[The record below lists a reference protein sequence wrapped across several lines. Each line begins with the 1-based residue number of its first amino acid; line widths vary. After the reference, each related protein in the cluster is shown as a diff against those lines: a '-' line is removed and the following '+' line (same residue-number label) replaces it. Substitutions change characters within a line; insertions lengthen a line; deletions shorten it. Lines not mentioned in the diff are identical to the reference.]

1 MIKQSLTRLMHVWT
15 TIGVI
20 TLHGMAV
27 WASISIES
35 PKRSE
40 IQPQNSQPI
49 QIELLTLNPQE
60 SLAPHTNQTQP
71 NVQQTLESATKVLE
85 TPLSVEESTR
95 TETDKKQP
103 ILPTALD
110 IKNRQKI
117 NAKSSLS
124 NSSTAFNLDNEVN
137 KSKAKNQSSTS
148 DNESVT
154 DNRQALDSTE
164 EDLAAM
170 IREMT
175 KQYNLEQAEQRRA
188 MNRQDIQKRKDQKQ
202 WQDQADYEAMT
213 QLLALATAQAEKL
226 KAAQEEQNLVNND
239 EKDKN
244 NAIPFLENQGSWL
257 NEQPPLTGMSSLLW
271 QNIDIRSGDLFIVL
285 LELQV
290 DIQGYITGVKV
301 LETSGSPTID
311 AVASTQVR
319 AGQLNPLELE
329 GVPVNAVIPM
339 SLVYERP

>member
-1 MIKQSLTRLMHVWT
+1 MIKHSRTRLIRVWT

-20 TLHGMAV
+20 TLHGVAV

-35 PKRSE
+35 PKSPE
-40 IQPQNSQPI
+40 FQPQSSQPI
-49 QIELLTLNPQE
+49 QIELLTLSPQA
-60 SLAPHTNQTQP
+60 SLTQHLTEP
-71 NVQQTLESATKVLE
+71 QSDFQQKLASVTKG
-85 TPLSVEESTR
+85 
-95 TETDKKQP
+95 TETQLSAEELTQTESDKDQST
-103 ILPTALD
+103 LPLE
-110 IKNRQKI
+110 IEVKSRQKTNVNRKFS
-117 NAKSSLS
+117 NASVASE
-124 NSSTAFNLDNEVN
+124 LDDDAN
-137 KSKAKNQSSTS
+137 KSRTTNQSSTS

-154 DNRQALDSTE
+154 DNTQPLDSTE

-175 KQYNLEQAEQRRA
+175 KQYNLEQAEQRGA
-188 MNRQDIQKRKDQKQ
+188 MNRQNIQKRKDQKQ

-290 DIQGYITGVKV
+290 DMQGYITGVKV